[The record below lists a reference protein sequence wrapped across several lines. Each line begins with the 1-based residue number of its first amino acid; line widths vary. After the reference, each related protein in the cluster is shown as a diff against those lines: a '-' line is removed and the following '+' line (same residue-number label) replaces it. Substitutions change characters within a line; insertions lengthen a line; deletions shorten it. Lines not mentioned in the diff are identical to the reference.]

1 MKPLASTADGAMT
14 MKQQRG
20 SWVLTEEFWNRVA
33 PLLPARKRD
42 PLGRGRPAV
51 ADRAVFA
58 GILYVLRTGCQWKA
72 APKEF
77 GSGSTLHLRFQAW
90 ERAGVFEALW
100 RSGLAEY
107 DDMQGI
113 VWRWQAVD
121 GAMTKAPMGGEAT
134 GANPTDRGKKGDET
148 APAHRRTW
156 RPTLARRQRGERA

>member
-1 MKPLASTADGAMT
+1 MK
-14 MKQQRG
+14 KERG
-20 SWVLTEEFWNRVA
+20 SWVLTDEFWSRVE
-33 PLLPARKRD
+33 PLVPARKRD

-51 ADRAVFA
+51 ADRSVFA

-121 GAMTKAPMGGEAT
+121 GAMTKAPLGGEAT
-134 GANPTDRGKKGDET
+134 GANPTDRGKKGHET
-148 APAHRRTW
+148 ALAHRRAW
-156 RPTLARRQRGERA
+156 SPTLARRQRGEHP

>member
-1 MKPLASTADGAMT
+1 
-14 MKQQRG
+14 MKQERG
-20 SWVLTEEFWNRVA
+20 SWVLTDEFWSRVE

-51 ADRAVFA
+51 ADRAVFG

-72 APKEF
+72 APREY

-134 GANPTDRGKKGDET
+134 APNPTDRGKKRDE
-148 APAHRRTW
+148 APPAYRRAW
-156 RPTLARRQRGERA
+156 GPTLARRQRGERA